1 MASPKARSIRFF
13 KLVDMGCIACKIDG
27 FGYTVPEIHHLRDGQ
42 GMGQR
47 APDTDTIPLCAP
59 HHRGMGLKMNSGIPG
74 LHSHPKKF
82 RERYGSEREL
92 LSSVNEELGCE
103 EQQEQGQEASSE
115 DSVQAKTKTQ

>member
-1 MASPKARSIRFF
+1 MASIKSKRFTE
-13 KLVDMGCIACKIDG
+13 LVEIGCIACHIEG
-27 FGYTVPEIHHLRDGQ
+27 FGYTVPEIHHVREGM

-59 HHRGMGLKMNSGIPG
+59 HHRGMGLKREGKIPG

-92 LSSVNEELGCE
+92 LSQVNEKLGI
-103 EQQEQGQEASSE
+103 Q
-115 DSVQAKTKTQ
+115 TQPE